1 MKRNYILVLFV
12 CFLVASFV
20 IISLKMN
27 SNISE
32 KKECNNQQGCPE
44 KQKKSESNFFIN
56 PLNRFIVAA

>member
-12 CFLVASFV
+12 CFLVASFA
-20 IISLKMN
+20 IISFKMN
-27 SNISE
+27 SNIPE

-44 KQKKSESNFFIN
+44 KQKKAESNFFMN

>member
-12 CFLVASFV
+12 CFIA
-20 IISLKMN
+20 ISLVIVFYKDN
-27 SNISE
+27 NNNQG

-44 KQKKSESNFFIN
+44 KQKKAETNFFMN